1 MARERAATA
10 PRRRVTF
17 RYEARRQNGRAVKG
31 TVTSTSEVGAQNEL
45 ADKGYEAIS
54 LFPAPSPMSLEGALP
69 SMFKVSPNQI
79 VSFSRQ
85 LATLLEAGVTL
96 LPAIQLLGQQRS
108 SSPPFR
114 RILGHIVN
122 DLSTGNSMSY
132 ALSRHGDVFS
142 EVYRR
147 TVEVGER
154 TGSLM
159 TVLRQLAHHMEQQAV
174 LGKKLKS
181 AMTAPTIMMI
191 VGIAVALLL
200 ITVVLPP
207 LSDLFKTMEEG
218 LPITTRI
225 MMGLSNFVI
234 AYALPLAVGVGV
246 AALAIPIYLKTEGGM
261 RNMDW
266 LRFNFPVLGTVI
278 VMGEIARMA
287 RTMSLMLEAG
297 LPLQDTMEIIP
308 RTSSNRLFR
317 ERLERLRQQLFLGE
331 GLAFPMAAMPVF
343 PPLMLQMVRVGEDS
357 NTLGVTMGVVAD
369 FYEVAAAD
377 KTNAMV
383 ALLTPATTVGMAGFV
398 GFVAM
403 SVIMPLNS
411 LTKSF

>member
-1 MARERAATA
+1 MAREGAKAA

-17 RYEARRQNGRAVKG
+17 RYEARSQNGRRVKG
-31 TVTSTSEVGAQNEL
+31 TVTTSSEVAAQNEL
-45 ADKGYEAIS
+45 VDKGYDSIN
-54 LFPAPSPMSLEGALP
+54 LFPAASHFSLEGAFP
-69 SMFKVSPNQI
+69 SMFKVNPSQI
-79 VSFSRQ
+79 ISFSRQ

-96 LPAIQLLGQQRS
+96 LPAIQLLGQQSS
-108 SSPPFR
+108 SSPSFR
-114 RILGHIVN
+114 RILGHVIN
-122 DLSTGNSMSY
+122 DLSTGNSLSY
-132 ALSRHGDVFS
+132 ALSRHADVFN
-142 EVYRR
+142 EIFRR

-154 TGSLM
+154 TGNLQV
-159 TVLRQLAHHMEQQAV
+159 VLRQLAHHTEQQAV

-181 AMTAPTIMMI
+181 AMTAPMIMAV

-207 LSDLFKTMEEG
+207 LSDLFSTMESG
-218 LPITTRI
+218 LPLPTKI
-225 MMGLSNFVI
+225 MMGLSTFVMT
-234 AYALPLAVGVGV
+234 YALPLVAVVGVS
-246 AALAIPIYLKTEGGM
+246 ALVIPIYLKTDRGV

-266 LRFNFPVLGTVI
+266 LKFNIPVLGSVI
-278 VMGEIARMA
+278 VMGELARMS
-287 RTMSLMLEAG
+287 RTMSLMLDAG

-308 RTSSNRLFR
+308 RTSSNILFR

-331 GLAFPMAAMPVF
+331 GLAYPMAGMPVF

-369 FYEVAAAD
+369 FYETAAAD

-403 SVIMPLNS
+403 SVIMPLSS
-411 LTKSF
+411 LTQSF